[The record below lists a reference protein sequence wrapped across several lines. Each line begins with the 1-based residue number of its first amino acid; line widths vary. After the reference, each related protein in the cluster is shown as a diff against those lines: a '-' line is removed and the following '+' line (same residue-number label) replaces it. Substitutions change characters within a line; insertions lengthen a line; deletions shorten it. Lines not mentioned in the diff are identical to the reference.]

1 MRPVNPAAPGG
12 TIVDTFRVVIPDPD
26 GDIVTEVD
34 SAAATVAYLF
44 DNTGW
49 DWDVC
54 VLIPEGDRSGDDDD
68 EQFSGRALEVAARLV
83 EEYGL

>member
-1 MRPVNPAAPGG
+1 METF
-12 TIVDTFRVVIPDPD
+12 TIVIPDPD
-26 GDIVTEVD
+26 GDIVTEAD

-49 DWDVC
+49 DWDVR
-54 VLIPEGDRSGDDDD
+54 VLVPEGDRWGDDDD
-68 EQFSGRALEVAARLV
+68 ERFSGRSLEVAARLV

>member
-1 MRPVNPAAPGG
+1 M
-12 TIVDTFRVVIPDPD
+12 DTFRVVIPDPD
-26 GDIVTEVD
+26 GDIVAEAD

-49 DWDVC
+49 DWDVR

-68 EQFSGRALEVAARLV
+68 EQFSGRSLEVAARLV